1 LEATTLHRT
10 PLEEEHVAL
19 GAKLGAFG
27 GWSMPIEYS
36 GVLSEHRA
44 VREAAGVFDLT
55 HLGKVEVSGTGAR
68 DRLSATVTSDVAS
81 LEVGGAQYG
90 LLLNDRGG
98 IVDDLITYR
107 VAEDRWL
114 VVPNA
119 ANVERVL
126 GVLGSETRP
135 DVTVTH
141 RPDLCTLA
149 VQGPRSLDVVG
160 ELFDVDGLE
169 YMRCREDS
177 YREVPTL
184 VARSGYTGEPGVEIF
199 VPEEVVRPLW
209 RDLVDRRRGAGLVPC
224 GLGARDT
231 LRLEMGYPL
240 HGNDISEERT
250 PVEAG
255 LTWAVALDKGEFPG
269 RDAVQ
274 GRKEEG
280 PAVRLRGLRM
290 EGRLIPRAHYRV
302 FDDGR
307 DVGEVT
313 SGTFSPT
320 LRVGIALAYLSADVT
335 PGRRVEVEVR
345 SRRGPAEVL
354 KPPFVDRSPR
364 SPGPATPPR
373 PGTP

>member
-1 LEATTLHRT
+1 MDAT
-10 PLEEEHVAL
+10 PLLHSPLEDEHVAL

-44 VREAAGVFDLT
+44 VREAAGMFDLT
-55 HLGKVEVSGTGAR
+55 HLGKVEVSGNGAGGW
-68 DRLSATVTSDVAS
+68 LAATVTSDVAS

-119 ANVERVL
+119 ANVGRVVRVL
-126 GVLGSETRP
+126 SSETRP
-135 DVTVTH
+135 DVTVAH
-141 RPDLCTLA
+141 RPDLCTVA
-149 VQGPRSLDVVG
+149 VQGPRSLDLVG
-160 ELFDVDGLE
+160 NLFDLGGLG
-169 YMRCREDS
+169 YMRCHEGS
-177 YREVPTL
+177 YREVRAL
-184 VARSGYTGEPGVEIF
+184 VTRTGYTGERGVEIF
-199 VPEEVVRPLW
+199 IPEGVARSLW
-209 RDLVDRRRGAGLVPC
+209 RDLLEAGRDAGLVPC

-255 LTWAVALDKGEFPG
+255 LTWAVALDKGPFPG
-269 RDAVQ
+269 RDAVRR
-274 GRKEEG
+274 RKEEG

-290 EGRLIPRAHYRV
+290 EGKLIPRAHYTV
-302 FDDGR
+302 LEGGR
-307 DVGEVT
+307 QIGEVT

-320 LRVGIALAYLSADVT
+320 LRVGIALAYLEADVQ
-335 PGRRVEVEVR
+335 PGRRAEVDVR
-345 SRRGPAEVL
+345 GRRGPAEVV

-364 SPGPATPPR
+364 
-373 PGTP
+373 